1 MLVVMGAGVGR
12 RRSRDDRGRYARE
25 TSGRTPPTGPAGS
38 GASGGGDR
46 GRAILSAAGGSDSDR
61 NVQAE
66 RLGYGDMWERS
77 RRNRRA
83 HAFEYAARTFD
94 DGDIVWGTV
103 WAVDEESAARQ
114 VREKYRARG
123 YREGE
128 FSVSDLSPSPDGGF
142 ADAQEVYARV
152 LGSPSGRWL
161 LKENPHP
168 DPEYGGWVAVN
179 AVHERLTITRVGG
192 VWRLSEWDPGNGL
205 TAPSTMHLG
214 DFASAEECVAAADSR
229 IQ

>member
-1 MLVVMGAGVGR
+1 MGAGVGR
-12 RRSRDDRGRYARE
+12 RRRSRDERGRYARE
-25 TSGRTPPTGPAGS
+25 TTGRTPPVSGPVGS
-38 GASGGGDR
+38 GSGGSRNR
-46 GRAILSAAGGSDSDR
+46 GRDVSSAAGGSDSDR
-61 NVQAE
+61 TIQVD

-77 RRNRRA
+77 RRNKGA
-83 HAFEYAARTFD
+83 HAFEYAAQTFD
-94 DGDIVWGTV
+94 DADVVWGTV

-168 DPEYGGWVAVN
+168 DAEYGGWVAVN